1 MDVVEAIRKRKSIR
15 DFKPGPIPKKTI
27 SDILEIACRAPSGVN
42 AQPWEFAVLA
52 RDVLDNIGR
61 LNVELFKSN
70 EPFKPEFAGEPF
82 PRDSVYRQRQVK
94 LGAALFELMEIP
106 REDKK
111 KRAQWIERGFRF
123 FDAPAVI
130 IILVDRLL
138 DLKGALI
145 DIGALLQNICLAA
158 LEYDLGT
165 CIADQGIQYPM
176 ATRKFTDIPE
186 SKLILMTVAIG
197 YPNWNFPANKLEST
211 REPVENLTTWYGFE

>member
-15 DFKPGPIPKKTI
+15 GFKPDPISKKTI

-52 RDVLDNIGR
+52 GDVLDNIR
-61 LNVELFKSN
+61 QRNVELFKSN
-70 EPFKPEFAGEPF
+70 EPFKPEFAGDPF
-82 PRDSVYRQRQVK
+82 PRDSVYRQRQVQ
-94 LGAALFELMEIP
+94 LGATLFKLMEIP

-130 IILVDRLL
+130 IILVDRSL

-145 DIGALLQNICLAA
+145 DIGTLLQNICLTA
-158 LEYDLGT
+158 LKYDLGT
-165 CIADQGIQYPM
+165 CILDQGIQYPQ
-176 ATRKFTDIPE
+176 ATRKFTHIPE

-197 YPNWNFPANKLEST
+197 YPDWDFPANKLETT
-211 REPVENLTTWYGFE
+211 REPVESLTTWYGFE